1 MALQIGGTTVID
13 NNRQLQ
19 NISSLDATTATA
31 MGNAGVG
38 GISSSTSSA
47 SPAFSYTGAN
57 YFSGVPGDVIATT
70 TPATAIIWATHTVGA
85 GVSLLSA
92 AFETAS
98 SGFTTYRP
106 GSYYG
111 VTVGLLYWD
120 GSQLTI
126 KAVGWPTSAISSQQQ
141 LSYIQDRRG
150 NTGVFLVSPGD
161 KIYAV
166 VLGTYH
172 PAANLT
178 GGAAWAAGK
187 ATLTVSEI
195 S

>member
-1 MALQIGGTTVID
+1 MAIQVGGTTVI
-13 NNRQLQ
+13 NNSRQLQ
-19 NISSLDATTATA
+19 NIASLDATTITTI
-31 MGNAGVG
+31 GNAGVG
-38 GISSSTSSA
+38 GISTSTSSA

-57 YFSGVPGDVIATT
+57 YFSGVPGDVVSTS
-70 TPATAIIWATHTVGA
+70 TPATAIIWATHTVGTGA
-85 GVSLLSA
+85 QLLSA

-106 GSYYG
+106 GTYYG
-111 VTVGLLYWD
+111 VTVGLLHWD
-120 GSQLTI
+120 GSQLRI

-141 LSYIQDRRG
+141 LSYIQSRKGD
-150 NTGVFLVSPGD
+150 TGVFLVSPGD

-166 VLGTYH
+166 VLSTYH